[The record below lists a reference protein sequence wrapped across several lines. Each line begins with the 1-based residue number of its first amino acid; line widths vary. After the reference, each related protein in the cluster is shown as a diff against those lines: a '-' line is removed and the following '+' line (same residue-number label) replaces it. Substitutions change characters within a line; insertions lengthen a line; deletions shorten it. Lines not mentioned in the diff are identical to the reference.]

1 MSINTL
7 QGVWRASGQGF
18 SSYVGNSY
26 QPCPYLPARLLFPDL
41 LVKECGRA
49 VPGGGEELVKADG
62 E

>member
-41 LVKECGRA
+41 LVQGVWPRRS
-49 VPGGGEELVKADG
+49 GGGEELVKADG